1 MNAKSFL
8 NLVII
13 SLLMVVFAF
22 FSINFNFQNYNFESR
37 GDVFLNN
44 FTKNINDV
52 TVISIE
58 SFDNNIDLIKQ
69 DNNYVSKSGYP
80 LKTGMWENLVT
91 SLSILIIEEKKT
103 KDPKRLSELNLLS
116 PELNKSEDESDGYA
130 SKITLKKKD
139 GSIYKSILFGK
150 IDRSVGGLSGGQF
163 ARIANQ
169 EQSYLLKGGIR
180 MPSSRSDWFESLLFT
195 IKNNEFKSAE
205 LNNNKKIFKIENID
219 KTLTLTFPKPLNF
232 KIDKTKLD
240 QVKEVI
246 NGFYFY
252 DVRKSSGKNLNDL
265 STLTYETKNGL
276 IISLSSVGESK
287 GKESWIKIET
297 NFNDPKSKAL
307 SEEINTKTSGF
318 EFLANI
324 NTSEILLWDKTN
336 FKAKD
341 L

>member
-1 MNAKSFL
+1 MNTKSFL

-37 GDVFLNN
+37 GDVFLNS

-80 LKTGMWENLVT
+80 LKTGIWENLVT
-91 SLSILIIEEKKT
+91 SLSILTIEEKKT

-169 EQSYLLKGGIR
+169 EQS
-180 MPSSRSDWFESLLFT
+180 
-195 IKNNEFKSAE
+195 
-205 LNNNKKIFKIENID
+205 
-219 KTLTLTFPKPLNF
+219 
-232 KIDKTKLD
+232 
-240 QVKEVI
+240 
-246 NGFYFY
+246 
-252 DVRKSSGKNLNDL
+252 
-265 STLTYETKNGL
+265 
-276 IISLSSVGESK
+276 
-287 GKESWIKIET
+287 
-297 NFNDPKSKAL
+297 
-307 SEEINTKTSGF
+307 
-318 EFLANI
+318 
-324 NTSEILLWDKTN
+324 
-336 FKAKD
+336 
-341 L
+341 